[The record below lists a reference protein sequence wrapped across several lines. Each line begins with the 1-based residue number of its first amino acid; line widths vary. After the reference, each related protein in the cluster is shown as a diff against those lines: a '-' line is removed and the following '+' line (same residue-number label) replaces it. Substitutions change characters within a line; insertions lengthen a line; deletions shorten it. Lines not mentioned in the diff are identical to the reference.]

1 LFVREFARRGVHAA
15 PRSALAA
22 RGLQVAHLAAARHL
36 VHAARQDMRGSG
48 TMDRTVIEG
57 VRAWLPELS
66 AIRQDIHA
74 HPELGMEEARTSALV
89 ARELRALG
97 IEVTEGVGRFGVVG
111 TIQGTRPGQRVIGLR
126 ADMDALQ
133 IPEAT
138 GLPYASRTPGVMHAC
153 GHDGHT
159 AMLLGAARWLAAHRD
174 FAGAV
179 HLIFQPAEEGRGGAA
194 AMLADGLFERFP
206 CDAVYGLHNKPT
218 MPAGRFAIRPGPA
231 LAAADRFAVTF
242 HGTGGHGGSTPHLA
256 TDVTV
261 AQAHFVLALQS
272 IIGRNVPAVEAAV
285 LSVGSIQGGSPVSS
299 NVMPAELT
307 VTGTARSYTPA
318 VRDLLERRIGE
329 LAHALAAAHGCTAE
343 VEYRRGAP
351 ALVNHAEQTAV
362 AAATAVALVGEGA
375 VNPNAAP
382 VTGAEDFAL
391 MLQARPGA
399 FMFIGSGKGPDGT
412 SPNLH
417 TPHFDFNDEIIPLG
431 AAYWVS
437 VVAQELGGPRG

>member
-1 LFVREFARRGVHAA
+1 MV
-15 PRSALAA
+15 
-22 RGLQVAHLAAARHL
+22 
-36 VHAARQDMRGSG
+36 
-48 TMDRTVIEG
+48 MDATVIEG
-57 VRAWLPELS
+57 VREWQPELA

-97 IEVTEGVGRFGVVG
+97 LEVTEGVGRFGVVA
-111 TIQGTRPGQRVIGLR
+111 TIRGTRPGNRSIGLR

-138 GLPYASRTPGVMHAC
+138 GKPYASRHPGVMHAC

-159 AMLLGAARWLAAHRD
+159 TMLLGAARWLARHRD
-174 FAGAV
+174 FGGTV

-194 AMLADGLFERFP
+194 AMLADGLFDRFP

-218 MPAGRFAIRPGPA
+218 MPAGTFAIRTGPA
-231 LAAADRFAVTF
+231 LASADRFSVTF

-256 TDVTV
+256 TDITV
-261 AQAHFVLALQS
+261 VQAHFVLALQT
-272 IIGRNVPAVEAAV
+272 IIGRNVPAVDAAV

-307 VTGTARSYTPA
+307 VTGTSRSYVPK

-329 LAHALAAAHGCTAE
+329 LAHGLAASYGCTAE
-343 VEYRRGAP
+343 YHYQRGAP
-351 ALVNHAEQTAV
+351 ALVNHAEQTGI
-362 AAATAVALVGEGA
+362 AAAAAAALVGTGA
-375 VNPNAAP
+375 VDTNAAP

-399 FMFIGSGKGPDGT
+399 FMFIGGGNGPDGT
-412 SPNLH
+412 SANLH

-431 AAYWVS
+431 VAYWAS
-437 VVAQELGGPRG
+437 VVAQELGKGGS

>member
-1 LFVREFARRGVHAA
+1 M
-15 PRSALAA
+15 
-22 RGLQVAHLAAARHL
+22 
-36 VHAARQDMRGSG
+36 DGS
-48 TMDRTVIEG
+48 VIETA
-57 VRAWLPELS
+57 REWQADLS

-74 HPELGMEEARTSALV
+74 HPELGMEERRTSALV

-97 IEVTEGVGRFGVVG
+97 IEVAEGVGRFGVVG
-111 TIQGTRPGQRVIGLR
+111 TIRGARPGNRSIGLR

-138 GLPYASRTPGVMHAC
+138 GKPYASRHPGVMHAC

-159 AMLLGAARWLAAHRD
+159 TMLLGAARYLAAHRD
-174 FAGAV
+174 FGGTV
-179 HLIFQPAEEGRGGAA
+179 HLIFQPAEEGRGGAR
-194 AMLADGLFERFP
+194 AMLEDGLFERFP

-218 MPAGRFAIRPGPA
+218 IPAGRFATRTGPA

-242 HGTGGHGGSTPHLA
+242 RGTGGHGGSTPHLA

-261 AQAHFVLALQS
+261 VQAHFVLALQT
-272 IIGRNVPAVEAAV
+272 IIGRNVPALEAAV

-307 VTGTARSYTPA
+307 VTGTSRSYTPA

-329 LAHALAAAHGCTAE
+329 LAQGLALSHGCAAE
-343 VEYRRGAP
+343 VTYTRGVP
-351 ALVNHAEQTAV
+351 ALVNHREQTAV
-362 AAATAVALVGEGA
+362 AVAAARALVGEGA
-375 VNPNAAP
+375 VDPDTLP

-399 FMFIGSGKGPDGT
+399 FMFIGGGAGPDGT
-412 SPNLH
+412 SANLH

-431 AAYWVS
+431 VAYWVS
-437 VVAQELGGPRG
+437 VVKQELGKAGA